1 MKRFHHHINIFLSF
15 AVLVFCFYSCNEKE
29 QKAEFNETGLEKVV
43 RANSKSKE
51 VMQNAVKSGNTG
63 QDIANWFPEVLGDY
77 TIDDETIEVD
87 KKNLPWAMAV
97 YKHPTNSESNITLNV
112 WDGQGPFAMAVNT
125 MKTSSLDAEGE
136 EDNGQMRKK
145 VYERKGR
152 KSSEM
157 ASKQTGLVHLIF
169 EAEQRFYVTMRSNKN
184 NLENMWQLADGL
196 DFTSLVK

>member
-1 MKRFHHHINIFLSF
+1 MKRIYHHIYAFIT
-15 AVLVFCFYSCNEKE
+15 VLLLLFGLIACNKKE
-29 QKAEFNETGLEKVV
+29 QKADFNETGLEKVI
-43 RANSKSKE
+43 RANSKSKD
-51 VMQNAVKSGNTG
+51 VMKNALKIGNTG
-63 QDIANWFPEVLGDY
+63 QDIANWFPEVLGEY
-77 TIDDETIEVD
+77 TKEDETIEVD

-97 YKHPTNSESNITLNV
+97 YKHPSNPESNITLNV

-145 VYERKGR
+145 VYMRNGQ

-157 ASKQTGLVHLIF
+157 VAHQTGLVHLIF
-169 EAEQRFYVTMRSNKN
+169 ETEQRFYVTMRSNKN